1 MPASE
6 SLRNNIINSWTL
18 DHTEDRPTSDS
29 TLNTSPGKMQTY
41 QLLLTE
47 HLTHGQIPSK
57 KSQDKVLDEH
67 KLIRGEMS
75 EDPIKVSHDETLD
88 TFF

>member
-1 MPASE
+1 
-6 SLRNNIINSWTL
+6 
-18 DHTEDRPTSDS
+18 
-29 TLNTSPGKMQTY
+29 MQTY

-57 KSQDKVLDEH
+57 KSQDQVLDEH